1 MVGSS
6 EPFHVSDFD
15 YLLGLVIVTST
26 VLPTVSCRCVE
37 RVFRCSVFKQV
48 KPLSKHSNVSD
59 KMCACAWCWSIP
71 FISLRTALLP
81 YSLTAH
87 GRGSRPFRTYLLWTL
102 SVLIRGHTSATAA
115 VHSTWEWLTQDD
127 ARPPD
132 GCNGFCCPLHHTSAR
147 TRGGTSQPRRVC
159 VVHQCRQLR
168 RDAES
173 LPAHRVR
180 EAQRGP
186 SRLKGGAPPPAA

>member
-71 FISLRTALLP
+71 FISLRTALLTA
-81 YSLTAH
+81 YCLTRSLPTVVAH
-87 GRGSRPFRTYLLWTL
+87 
-102 SVLIRGHTSATAA
+102 VL
-115 VHSTWEWLTQDD
+115 
-127 ARPPD
+127 
-132 GCNGFCCPLHHTSAR
+132 FAR
-147 TRGGTSQPRRVC
+147 TCSG
-159 VVHQCRQLR
+159 L
-168 RDAES
+168 S
-173 LPAHRVR
+173 L
-180 EAQRGP
+180 
-186 SRLKGGAPPPAA
+186 S